1 MAVSPDGQYVATGS
15 LDQTA
20 KIWEMQTGRL
30 VNTFQVHYPVISI
43 AFTAE
48 SRHLV
53 TNAPGNTA
61 KVWPIEGNGP
71 GLELRGHEGLVFAV
85 AVAKVGVAIAGV
97 IVVAALGLASGLSLA
112 SVLVE
117 HEAAQ
122 LAERLVDESHALPR
136 RADGEEVGRC
146 CRALAF
152 RQVVPGAIEWL
163 MDDVRR
169 AHGAQESGNQ

>member
-1 MAVSPDGQYVATGS
+1 VVRFGLAFPIFTLVAV
-15 LDQTA
+15 
-20 KIWEMQTGRL
+20 
-30 VNTFQVHYPVISI
+30 
-43 AFTAE
+43 
-48 SRHLV
+48 
-53 TNAPGNTA
+53 
-61 KVWPIEGNGP
+61 
-71 GLELRGHEGLVFAV
+71 VFAV
-85 AVAKVGVAIAGV
+85 AVAKVGVGIAGV

-163 MDDVRR
+163 MDDARR
-169 AHGAQESGNQ
+169 VHGAQESGNQ